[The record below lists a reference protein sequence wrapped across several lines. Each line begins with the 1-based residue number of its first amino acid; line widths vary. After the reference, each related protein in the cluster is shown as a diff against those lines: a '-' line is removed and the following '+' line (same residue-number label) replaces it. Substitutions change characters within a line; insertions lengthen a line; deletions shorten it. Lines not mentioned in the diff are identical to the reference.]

1 MNNFEDSENST
12 DEHENDSKNLENE
25 ENVIMNSLSFNQS
38 KDNELVKT
46 DLSSRKKH
54 NNAVKFN
61 SAALILKSSL
71 NSLIKKFKKDK
82 LSTVSQLLKE
92 LKEFKELKNVKRFK
106 LLKSLKLSKFLQ
118 KCKFYTSVKM
128 KSYIQKVIKKS
139 LADVRIIWD
148 NLKIL
153 KLNLT
158 DYLRLETIIDLRNF
172 LETNSKITKIMK
184 RFIESQEQWFDLTKD
199 MKNVLQSTL
208 WNFIMNKVL
217 LILRELNRS
226 LLLSM
231 SWYSDSEKRSIV
243 SWLVIMFQLIQT
255 ALKAFSDL
263 DNVTIIKHLRN
274 ISEKDWHKAYYII
287 RCFWKCCNDSR
298 KMKAIESILKL
309 QNKSMHLSLYLT
321 NINLHDVAK
330 IEVLELIMININLFN
345 QEKSQISMNNIE
357 FLNELLNF
365 EVLSKNEKI
374 KCIAVIND
382 VFEKFFYKVLSDLR
396 KIDVNNVQSSMSENV
411 QMKLIAAMIKKVKI
425 KLLFLFKMMMILKN
439 CNIKQQKRFVKEFIN
454 MKKKKT

>member
-1 MNNFEDSENST
+1 
-12 DEHENDSKNLENE
+12 
-25 ENVIMNSLSFNQS
+25 
-38 KDNELVKT
+38 
-46 DLSSRKKH
+46 
-54 NNAVKFN
+54 
-61 SAALILKSSL
+61 
-71 NSLIKKFKKDK
+71 
-82 LSTVSQLLKE
+82 
-92 LKEFKELKNVKRFK
+92 
-106 LLKSLKLSKFLQ
+106 
-118 KCKFYTSVKM
+118 
-128 KSYIQKVIKKS
+128 
-139 LADVRIIWD
+139 
-148 NLKIL
+148 
-153 KLNLT
+153 
-158 DYLRLETIIDLRNF
+158 
-172 LETNSKITKIMK
+172 
-184 RFIESQEQWFDLTKD
+184 
-199 MKNVLQSTL
+199 
-208 WNFIMNKVL
+208 
-217 LILRELNRS
+217 
-226 LLLSM
+226 
-231 SWYSDSEKRSIV
+231 
-243 SWLVIMFQLIQT
+243 
-255 ALKAFSDL
+255 
-263 DNVTIIKHLRN
+263 
-274 ISEKDWHKAYYII
+274 
-287 RCFWKCCNDSR
+287 
-298 KMKAIESILKL
+298 MKAIESILKL